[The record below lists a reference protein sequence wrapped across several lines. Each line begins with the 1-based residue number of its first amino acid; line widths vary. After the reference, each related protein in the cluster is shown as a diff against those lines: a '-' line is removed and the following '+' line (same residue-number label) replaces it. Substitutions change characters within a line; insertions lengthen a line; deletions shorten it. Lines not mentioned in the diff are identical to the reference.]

1 MTTKLVA
8 YTKLMRL
15 HKPIGIFLL
24 LWPTLWALWI
34 AGEGLPTVKIL
45 VVFLLGV
52 ILMRSAG
59 CIINDIADRN
69 FDGRVERTKQRPL
82 VTGTVQLK
90 EAIILFLVLCLLAFL
105 LVLQLNTLTVML
117 SFVALILASLY
128 PFSKRI
134 THFPQVILGAAFG
147 WSVPMVFAAQMG
159 SIPAIAWLIYL
170 MAIIWPVAYDSIYAL
185 SDKADDLKIGLK
197 STVII
202 FGKFDVVIIFL
213 LQAAVILSLILL
225 GYFLHL
231 TSAYYLSVILSSLL
245 LVYQF
250 YLVVNQQYQR
260 AFLNNNW
267 IGFLIFIGIL
277 LSYWH

>member
-147 WSVPMVFAAQMG
+147 WSVPMVFAAQTG